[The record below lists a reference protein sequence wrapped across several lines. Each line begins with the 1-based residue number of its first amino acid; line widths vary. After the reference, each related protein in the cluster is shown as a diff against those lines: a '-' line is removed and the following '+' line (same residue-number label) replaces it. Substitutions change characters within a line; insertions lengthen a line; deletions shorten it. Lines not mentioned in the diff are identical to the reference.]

1 MNVYPKTEQAH
12 QHDEQTVTLD
22 AKVPYEPPQLTVMGK
37 VEHLTTLLFQGV
49 PDLLSH
55 GNIL

>member
-1 MNVYPKTEQAH
+1 MNANKN
-12 QHDEQTVTLD
+12 EQTQHNEQIVTD

-37 VEHLTTLLFQGV
+37 VEDLTALLVRGT
-49 PDLLSH
+49 PDLLAH